1 MLTQTLVVIRPPI
14 KLFFS
19 EAGGGPFRVLLYSE
33 RMNATAEEAE
43 AEEAEEEEEKK
54 NNNNKMYVDMK
65 HNSTKRE
72 DEGKTATQTLDLV
85 I

>member
-1 MLTQTLVVIRPPI
+1 
-14 KLFFS
+14 
-19 EAGGGPFRVLLYSE
+19 
-33 RMNATAEEAE
+33 MNETAEEAE
-43 AEEAEEEEEKK
+43 AEEAKKK
-54 NNNNKMYVDMK
+54 NNNNKMYLDMK